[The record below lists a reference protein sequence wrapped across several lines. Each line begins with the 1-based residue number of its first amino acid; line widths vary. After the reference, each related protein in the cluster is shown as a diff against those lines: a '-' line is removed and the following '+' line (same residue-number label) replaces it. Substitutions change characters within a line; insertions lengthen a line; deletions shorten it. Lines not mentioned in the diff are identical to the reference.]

1 MCVCV
6 CVCVCVHAVSRRQ
19 TGFAVTPTVN
29 PGAKADSK
37 SLRDNEI
44 WSHLLVGLLFFSLF
58 PSLGW
63 DTKRWSALETKNKN
77 KNPNWKRRIV
87 QISRLQSAT
96 TRRYLHFP
104 FHGAVSEFVFESLV
118 SWQVWPC
125 GAPPSLK
132 TEMCFLRWGG
142 ECVSWAGK
150 LLVNL
155 WLLQVSVFS
164 VCVCVCVCVPVHCV
178 LDQVAFRI
186 WPDCYWIPFGW
197 VLLFQ
202 MNSCMSGWAP
212 TPWTSDTAETR
223 GCVSPG
229 SADYWRR
236 EGEA

>member
-1 MCVCV
+1 MGPCGWERGWVFFQTVHENAPTINSSIHVLSLCV
-6 CVCVCVHAVSRRQ
+6 CVCVCVHAVSWRQ

-142 ECVSWAGK
+142 ECELS
-150 LLVNL
+150 
-155 WLLQVSVFS
+155 
-164 VCVCVCVCVPVHCV
+164 
-178 LDQVAFRI
+178 
-186 WPDCYWIPFGW
+186 
-197 VLLFQ
+197 
-202 MNSCMSGWAP
+202 
-212 TPWTSDTAETR
+212 
-223 GCVSPG
+223 
-229 SADYWRR
+229 R
-236 EGEA
+236 EIAC